1 MIFKE
6 RCLSSERSFKRSST
20 VQTLNSYF
28 VSCLKEYVSVCLRKR
43 LCACV
48 CVNERVCLCVCVC
61 VCVCAYESVCVLE
74 SVCMCGA
81 RVACLIQCSEG
92 QEVSVNNCRVC
103 VLRVYVCVVHMLL
116 A

>member
-1 MIFKE
+1 MF
-6 RCLSSERSFKRSST
+6 
-20 VQTLNSYF
+20 
-28 VSCLKEYVSVCLRKR
+28 
-43 LCACV
+43 LCV
-48 CVNERVCLCVCVC
+48 CVCVC